1 MDERAE
7 PKNLMKGSG
16 LRKGRVI
23 ELLAELERRL
33 SERGL
38 TASIRVV
45 GGSALLLHGLINRA
59 TEDIDAYYSLQRAV
73 EEIISAMSIEQ
84 GLPAKWLNSSA
95 AAFIP
100 ENAHWAPAADVS
112 LSMVE
117 VADLPTL
124 TAMKLATERDK
135 DIVDLAHLLNALG
148 LSEPRE
154 LLEIAYEKYGDD
166 SIALSQSRAN
176 YEIVAQEA
184 LSAAQHLARKN
195 FR

>member
-1 MDERAE
+1 M
-7 PKNLMKGSG
+7 NGSG
-16 LRKGRVI
+16 LRKSRVI

-59 TEDIDAYYSLQRAV
+59 TEDIDAYYSQQRAV

-84 GLPAKWLNSSA
+84 GLPAKWLNASA

-100 ENAHWAPAADVS
+100 ENAHWAPTADAL

-124 TAMKLATERDK
+124 AAMKLAAERDK

-154 LLEIAYEKYGDD
+154 VLEIAYDKYGDD

-184 LSAAQHLARKN
+184 LRAAQHLARKN